1 MATWVHLSTYL
12 LFVVNLSVFKLFN
25 EEGAFFSMTSVKDAD
40 WKFPDKEIHF
50 LFKKR
55 KNEKRNISTLPGR
68 QTKFDAKGLMG
79 NFIG

>member
-1 MATWVHLSTYL
+1 MATWIQLSSHL
-12 LFVVNLSVFKLFN
+12 LFVTNFPTFKLLN
-25 EEGAFFSMTSVKDAD
+25 TETAALRTASVKHTDL
-40 WKFPDKEIHF
+40 KFPDKEIHF

-68 QTKFDAKGLMG
+68 HTKFDAKGLMG